1 MDSTDLIVC
10 AKCVEKQK
18 HIEQLE
24 ATMIAMNKKI
34 QIYSET
40 LRDYEKLYL
49 PVTVIAN
56 RSSMGTEFSDA
67 RQRRDTIEHL

>member
-1 MDSTDLIVC
+1 MDDKDLIVC

-24 ATMIAMNKKI
+24 TAMIAMHRKI
-34 QIYSET
+34 QIYSDT
-40 LRDYEKLYL
+40 LQDYQKLHL
-49 PVTVIAN
+49 PATVTAN
-56 RSSMGTEFSDA
+56 RSSMGIEFSDA

>member
-24 ATMIAMNKKI
+24 ATMVAMHRKI

-40 LRDYEKLYL
+40 LQDYQKLHL
-49 PVTVIAN
+49 PASVIAN
-56 RSSMGTEFSDA
+56 RSSMGVEYSDG

>member
-1 MDSTDLIVC
+1 MDDTDLIVC

-24 ATMIAMNKKI
+24 ATMIAMNRKI

-40 LRDYEKLYL
+40 LQDYQKLHL
-49 PVTVIAN
+49 PATVTAN
-56 RSSMGTEFSDA
+56 RSSMGIEFSDA